1 MEPRTTQRSA
11 GVTTADS
18 AFASTVET
26 SSESVPLRHIVSLRR
41 AFADKK
47 NLPDGANAAIAAFLT
62 KVERYQRR
70 DGSRSASGF
79 EQEYMEICWSI
90 DKAPWYDAALTP
102 QTKATKAKNRYRDVL
117 PFEKTRVKLQNVA
130 KSEAAGDYINASFI
144 DSGYIACCAP
154 VPAAIRDFW
163 HMVWQRDVHVVL
175 MLTNF
180 VERERLKADMYW
192 DPRGQAVD
200 FDGVHVQLLGEEQHP
215 ASLGFIVRRFKVWQA
230 SKHGDE
236 TSSRVIQQIQLTIW
250 PDHGVLHDFQVIAP
264 MLDAVNSYQRQ
275 ASRAHNV
282 KARVVVHCSAGIGR
296 SGTFIAIDI
305 LLKQLHLAL
314 SNRSPNADENA
325 RAMQHA
331 LDIPR
336 VVYLLRSQRPGMV
349 QTPDGFPYEAS
360 TASDPDRLEH
370 NCVAFFRR
378 NAVQRILSAAVLAPL
393 VTVFLWMS
401 PASATSTV
409 CSFMASAC
417 SYEYACLSNR
427 IRLQILTRIE
437 ALEAVDWSFRSDS
450 GFHNVQNGLTTSR
463 TVQSEGRGD
472 ITLVPQRSP
481 TPNMDVNVARMRTTT
496 TQAVEM
502 DARARQEEQEEEEI
516 ARVDGELRS
525 QAARIRSRAVT
536 TLASRYFHGSD
547 WFAAI
552 CVSIAVCIMSS
563 GVLLMSVQWVPG
575 LQSTDF
581 YRSRWFYAI
590 ATGFV
595 AGLSACL
602 APDWQYAV
610 VTFVQYAAFTILT
623 IYSTGCPLN
632 DFSCGIGLDP
642 AVVFLSGMVVLLV
655 FRFATSRNG
664 PEAFVTFM
672 LDILGLVYI
681 VGSLS
686 VLVAFVDDD
695 RRALYRKLLIALL
708 YIVWASDTGAYIT
721 GKALTFVKYPY
732 YHPLAAHL
740 SKNKD
745 YEGTLGAIAFGVA
758 AMAVAFKVLE
768 LPGSFGMNVGFT
780 VIAVIFGRLGD
791 LFESLLK
798 RAAGVKDSGSLIPGH
813 GGVLDRID
821 ALMFATLVFS
831 RYYALQ
837 S

>member
-1 MEPRTTQRSA
+1 MNTMDPELAHGTSYRFSA
-11 GVTTADS
+11 ELCDS
-18 AFASTVET
+18 S
-26 SSESVPLRHIVSLRR
+26 HIAIIHANIASLRR
-41 AFADKK
+41 AFVDKK
-47 NLPDGANAAIAAFLT
+47 NLPDGANTAIDAFLT

-117 PFEKTRVKLQNVA
+117 PFEKTRVKLQNVST
-130 KSEAAGDYINASFI
+130 SEAAGDYINANFI
-144 DSGYIACCAP
+144 DGGYIACCAP

-163 HMVWQRDVHVVL
+163 HMVWQCDVHVVL

-192 DPRGQAVD
+192 DPRGQAVA
-200 FDGVHVQLLGEEQHP
+200 FDGVYVQLLDEEQHP
-215 ASLGFIVRRFKVWQA
+215 ASLGFIVRRFKVWQ
-230 SKHGDE
+230 SNKHGDE
-236 TSSRVIQQIQLTIW
+236 ISSRVIQQIQLTIW

-305 LLKQLHLAL
+305 LLKQLHVAL
-314 SNRSPNADENA
+314 SNRSPNTDENA
-325 RAMQHA
+325 RAMHHA

-349 QTPDGFPYEAS
+349 QTPEGFPYGAS
-360 TASDPDRLEH
+360 TASDPDQLGH
-370 NCVAFFRR
+370 NYVAFFRR
-378 NAVQRILSAAVLAPL
+378 NAVQRVISAAVLAPAL
-393 VTVFLWMS
+393 TVFLWIS

-427 IRLQILTRIE
+427 IRLRILTRIE
-437 ALEAVDWSFRSDS
+437 ALEADEWSFGSDS
-450 GFHNVQNGLTTSR
+450 DFHSVQNGLTASR
-463 TVQSEGRGD
+463 TVQSGVRSD
-472 ITLVPQRSP
+472 IMLVSQRSS
-481 TPNMDVNVARMRTTT
+481 TPDMDVNVARLRTTMT
-496 TQAVEM
+496 HAVEM
-502 DARARQEEQEEEEI
+502 DARARQEEQEEEDI
-516 ARVDGELRS
+516 ARVDSELRS
-525 QAARIRSRAVT
+525 QATRIRSRAVT
-536 TLASRYFHGSD
+536 KLASRYFHGND
-547 WFAAI
+547 WLATT
-552 CVSIAVCIMSS
+552 CVSIAVCTMSS
-563 GVLLMSVQWVPG
+563 GMFLVSVQWVPD

-581 YRSRWFYAI
+581 YRSRWFYAF

-610 VTFVQYAAFTILT
+610 VTFVQYAIFTTLT
-623 IYSTGCPLN
+623 MYSTGCPLN

-642 AVVFLSGMVVLLV
+642 AVVLLSGMVILLV

-672 LDILGLVYI
+672 LDMLGLIYI

-721 GKALTFVKYPY
+721 GKALAFVKYPY
-732 YHPLAAHL
+732 YNPLAAHL

-745 YEGTLGAIAFGVA
+745 YEGTFGAIAFGIG
-758 AMAVAFKVLE
+758 AMAVAFKILE
-768 LPGSFGMNVGFT
+768 LPGSFGTNVGFT